1 MSDREFS
8 GFDVDTVAEAV
19 RQPPLADLRTA
30 ARSRRRQRTT
40 RLAVAVLVMAG
51 LVVTPLL
58 RGSNRSGWAGPD
70 QPPARPARAGEVVL
84 TSRDS
89 GVAVIRME
97 CALLF
102 SHSADEGRS
111 WSDWDAARYEAES
124 CPTNSAGNRNADLE
138 YAVLSN
144 SSYLVRDG
152 ERDLLSTDQGRTWQD
167 AAEATVPVARFPT
180 RARPVFCQQGCGA
193 VREPLAVDDTTA
205 TVYRL
210 TGKPPSPYPPF
221 SIYPAVD
228 GSIWV
233 TYWPGE
239 AAQPIVARSADRGAS
254 WVSWRPQ
261 AGTVVVAVVGV
272 DAREGY
278 LLIQPPPP
286 AGSTVPAGPARLLR
300 TTDGARTW
308 VDTGTD
314 LPATQQ
320 MPFLTSG
327 ADGALLV
334 PLGFADTPELSAK
347 LLVSR
352 DDGRHFTVSRDYRTQ
367 EGTGGAGPG
376 LAWLYGRD
384 DLSDAGPDHVI
395 VTTDGTTWKRFAL
408 PH

>member
-1 MSDREFS
+1 MSDREFT
-8 GFDVDTVAEAV
+8 GFHVDTVAEAV

-40 RLAVAVLVMAG
+40 GFAVAAVVMAG
-51 LVVTPLL
+51 LVVTPLFG
-58 RGSNRSGWAGPD
+58 GSNGSGWAGPD
-70 QPPARPARAGEVVL
+70 QPPAGPARAGEVVL

-102 SHSADEGRS
+102 SHSVDEGRS

-144 SSYLVRDG
+144 GIYLVRDG
-152 ERDLLSTDQGRTWQD
+152 ERDLLSTDHGRTWQD
-167 AAEATVPVARFPT
+167 ADEATVPVADFPK
-180 RARPVFCQQGCGA
+180 RARPVFCQQGCAA
-193 VREPLAVDDTTA
+193 VREPLAVDDATS

-210 TGKPPSPYPPF
+210 TGKSPSSYPPF

-261 AGTVVVAVVGV
+261 AGADVVAVLGV

-278 LLIQPPPP
+278 LLIQATPPP
-286 AGSTVPAGPARLLR
+286 GSTVPTGPARLLR

-308 VDTGTD
+308 ADTGTD

-320 MPFLTSG
+320 IPFLTIG
-327 ADGALLV
+327 ADGAVLV
-334 PLGFADTPELSAK
+334 PFAFADTPDLSAK

-352 DDGRHFTVSRDYRTQ
+352 DGGRHFTVSRDYRAQ
-367 EGTGGAGPG
+367 EGTGAVAPG

-384 DLSDAGPDHVI
+384 DPSDTGPDHVI

>member
-40 RLAVAVLVMAG
+40 GFAVAVLIMAG

-58 RGSNRSGWAGPD
+58 GGSNGSGWAGPD

-89 GVAVIRME
+89 GVAVVRME

-102 SHSADEGRS
+102 SHSADEGRR
-111 WSDWDAARYEAES
+111 WSDWDAARYEAEDCS
-124 CPTNSAGNRNADLE
+124 TTSAGNRNADLE
-138 YAVLSN
+138 YAVLSDDV
-144 SSYLVRDG
+144 YLVRDG

-167 AAEATVPVARFPT
+167 TAEATVPVAKFPT

-210 TGKPPSPYPPF
+210 TGKSPSPYPPF

-254 WVSWRPQ
+254 WASWRPQ

-286 AGSTVPAGPARLLR
+286 SGSTVPAGPARLLR

-352 DDGRHFTVSRDYRTQ
+352 DGGHHFTVSRDYRAQ

-384 DLSDAGPDHVI
+384 DPSDVGPDHVV
-395 VTTDGTTWKRFAL
+395 VTTDGTTWQRFAL